1 MQAPTLRVDRKHR
14 AKLVDKLAAHFASLA
29 TYLVAVFKI
38 SRSMVT
44 RVNACLGRL
53 SQRPEQLLHL
63 PGQSVRSPL
72 ICRHK
77 ANLSL
82 RRNVWKRLPRNAR
95 ARVVKGCQVFF
106 ADRHSIRF
114 WKNNASGWSDC
125 ILARPVVGR
134 AYSGCL
140 RRAAR

>member
-53 SQRPEQLLHL
+53 
-63 PGQSVRSPL
+63 
-72 ICRHK
+72 IT
-77 ANLSL
+77 
-82 RRNVWKRLPRNAR
+82 
-95 ARVVKGCQVFF
+95 
-106 ADRHSIRF
+106 
-114 WKNNASGWSDC
+114 
-125 ILARPVVGR
+125 
-134 AYSGCL
+134 
-140 RRAAR
+140 AA